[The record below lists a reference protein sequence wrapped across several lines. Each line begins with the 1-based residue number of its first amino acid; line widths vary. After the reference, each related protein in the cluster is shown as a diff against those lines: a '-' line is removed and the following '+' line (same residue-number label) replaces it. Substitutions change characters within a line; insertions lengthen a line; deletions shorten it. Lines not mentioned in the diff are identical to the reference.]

1 MPATNLMNNATMW
14 VHAKESILLNG
25 LTQHKDVEDDGTN
38 PDFDP
43 EQAKKDLEQKDPYQP
58 RLKPLSNDDHVTISE
73 NHKIPAWQIKLC
85 GDKTDFAHFKDPKKS
100 ISNAVVTV

>member
-1 MPATNLMNNATMW
+1 MNNAAMW

-43 EQAKKDLEQKDPYQP
+43 EQAKKDLEQRDPY
-58 RLKPLSNDDHVTISE
+58 
-73 NHKIPAWQIKLC
+73 
-85 GDKTDFAHFKDPKKS
+85 
-100 ISNAVVTV
+100 